1 MVGVL
6 AGLIPCPLTLFAMMF
21 AIGRGVPEAGLVFA
35 GSFMIG
41 VAATLSLVALI
52 AISAR
57 GGIAAL
63 VQQSGGNAELV
74 RR

>member
-1 MVGVL
+1 
-6 AGLIPCPLTLFAMMF
+6 
-21 AIGRGVPEAGLVFA
+21 
-35 GSFMIG
+35 MIG

-63 VQQSGGNAELV
+63 VQQSGGTLN
-74 RR
+74 